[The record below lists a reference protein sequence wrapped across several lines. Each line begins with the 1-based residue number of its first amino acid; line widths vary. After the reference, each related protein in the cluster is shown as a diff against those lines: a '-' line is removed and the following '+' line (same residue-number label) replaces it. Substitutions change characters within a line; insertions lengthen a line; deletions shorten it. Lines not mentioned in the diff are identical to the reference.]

1 MAYES
6 LTYINAR
13 NEKIL
18 FGIGSKYH
26 VNVQKDV
33 TGISDITNTIYSTS
47 SMGQHG
53 DTYAGNRIEPR
64 EIEIVGKIRDLDKD
78 TQIRL
83 RREALKILNPDIDGR
98 LVYQYG
104 DFMRTIGAKVKESPK
119 FTHEE
124 LSQNFSICFLCLNPF
139 WEEEKEAREE
149 IASWIGTWEFPCDIE
164 ESDPEDMI
172 FGYREES
179 LIVPIYNAGHIATG
193 MKIDFK
199 ALGSLSNPR
208 ILNINTREFIKV
220 NFDMVAGDVITID
233 TSYGN
238 KSVTLTRN
246 GVATNIY
253 RYLDADSTFMQM
265 DVGDNVFRYEADTG
279 DTNLEVV
286 IYFTQ
291 KYLGV

>member
-1 MAYES
+1 MVYES
-6 LTYINAR
+6 LTYINSR
-13 NEKIL
+13 NEQII
-18 FGIGSKYH
+18 FGIGSQYH

-64 EIEIVGKIRDLDKD
+64 LIEIAGKIRDLDKD

-83 RREALKILNPDIDGR
+83 RRDALKILNPDLDGK

-119 FTHEE
+119 FTHPDQ
-124 LSQNFSICFLCLNPF
+124 SQEFSITFICLNPF
-139 WEEEKEAREE
+139 WEEEKSQREE
-149 IASWIGTWEFPCDIE
+149 IASWIGSWEFPCEIDKDDDE
-164 ESDPEDMI
+164 VMI

-179 LIVPIYNAGHIATG
+179 LIVPIYNGGHIATG
-193 MKIDFK
+193 MRVDFK
-199 ALGSLSNPR
+199 ALGALTNPQ

-220 NFDMVAGDVITID
+220 NYTMQAGDVITVD

-238 KSVTLTRN
+238 KSVILMRN
-246 GVATNIY
+246 GVESNIY
-253 RYLDADSTFMQM
+253 RYLDTDSTFIQM
-265 DVGDNVFRYEADTG
+265 DVGDNVFRYSADTG

>member
-6 LTYINAR
+6 LTYINSR
-13 NEKIL
+13 NEKIV

-33 TGISDITNTIYSTS
+33 TGISDITNTIYRTS

-64 EIEIVGKIRDLDKD
+64 EIEIEGKIRDADKD
-78 TQIRL
+78 TQLRL
-83 RREALKILNPDIDGR
+83 RRDALKILNPELDGK

-104 DFMRTIGAKVKESPK
+104 DFMRTIGAKVLKSPR
-119 FTHEE
+119 FTHEG
-124 LSQNFSICFLCLNPF
+124 LSEEFEIRFMCLNPF
-139 WEEEKEAREE
+139 WEEETSQRVE
-149 IASWIGTWEFPCDIE
+149 IASWIGVWEFPCDIE
-164 ESDPEDMI
+164 QDDAEDMI

-193 MKIDFK
+193 MKIAFK
-199 ALGSLSNPR
+199 ALGSLTNPQL
-208 ILNINTREFIKV
+208 LNINTREFIKI
-220 NFDMVAGDVITID
+220 NTEMIAGDVITVD

-246 GVATNIY
+246 GVDSNIY
-253 RYLDADSTFMQM
+253 RYLDTDSTFMQM
-265 DVGDNVFRYEADTG
+265 DVGDNVFRYAADTG
-279 DTNLEVV
+279 ETNLEAV
-286 IYFTQ
+286 IFFTQ